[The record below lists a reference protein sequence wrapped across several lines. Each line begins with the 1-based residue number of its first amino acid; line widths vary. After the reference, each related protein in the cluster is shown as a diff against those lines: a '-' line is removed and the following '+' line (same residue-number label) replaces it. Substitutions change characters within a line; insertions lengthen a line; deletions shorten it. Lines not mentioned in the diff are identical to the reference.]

1 LNWKASVSRLR
12 TSLDAIP
19 SPIKILAVGVFINS
33 AGGAMVWPLT
43 TIYVSQVLGKS
54 LTVAGFIALLQSG
67 SNLIGQVVGG
77 HLFDRLG
84 GRRVLLGGLWVSAAL
99 VTLIGINQTW
109 HVYAPAII
117 AVGFSNAFFWGPLNA
132 YITELWP
139 EGGRQGFN
147 YLYVVRN
154 LGMAIG
160 ASLGG
165 TVASYSF
172 RLVFFVNAITL
183 IVYSAILWVGVK
195 PPSVKPV
202 YQKQNATPG
211 EPLEPK
217 MPKGHQVLLGAMFAG
232 NFLAW
237 TAYSQWSSTVSVY
250 MKTHGYSLA
259 QYGLLWTANGVFIFA
274 LQPILSLLVRFVA
287 RQYGSQMTLGTI
299 LYMAAFSLVMTARS
313 FPWYILAMAVMTQ
326 GEILIAPALPAAVA
340 ELAPPGRRGFYQGF
354 LESMASGGR
363 MVGPLVG
370 GIMYDHWGPPVLWP
384 VVIGIAGLS
393 SAAYS
398 TYARFARRL
407 KPAVVSPGL

>member
-1 LNWKASVSRLR
+1 MNWKANLFRLR
-12 TSLDAIP
+12 ESLLAVP
-19 SPIKILAVGVFINS
+19 APIRILAIGVFINS

-43 TIYVSQVLGKS
+43 TIYVNQVLGKS
-54 LTVAGFIALLQSG
+54 LTMAGFISLLQSG

-77 HLFDRLG
+77 HLFDRFG
-84 GRRVLLGGLWVSAAL
+84 GRRVLLGGLWTSAAL

-109 HVYAPAII
+109 HVYAPAIV
-117 AVGFSNAFFWGPLNA
+117 AAGFSNAFFWGPLNA

-154 LGMAIG
+154 LGMAMG

-183 IVYSAILWVGVK
+183 IVYSAILWAGVK
-195 PPSVKPV
+195 PPHAKPT
-202 YQKQNATPG
+202 YQNYEARPG
-211 EPLEPK
+211 ERAELT
-217 MPKGHQVLLGAMFAG
+217 MPKGHQVLLAAMFAG

-274 LQPILSLLVRFVA
+274 LQPILSLLVRYVA
-287 RQYGSQMTLGTI
+287 PRYGSQMTLGTI
-299 LYMAAFSLVMTARS
+299 LYMGAFSLVMTARS
-313 FPWYILAMAVMTQ
+313 YPWYILAMAVMTQ

-363 MVGPLVG
+363 MLGPLVG
-370 GIMYDHWGPPVLWP
+370 GVMYDHWGPSILWP
-384 VVIGIAGLS
+384 VLIGIAGLS
-393 SAAYS
+393 SIAYS

-407 KPAVVSPGL
+407 KPAVVSPSL